1 MINRMSFNIASYI
14 DHTILKQTTTLA
26 EVDRVCVEASME
38 NYASVCIPPRYVQDA
53 KKLLDGSRVKV
64 ATVIG
69 FPLGYNVT
77 DVKLREIND
86 ALEMGADELD
96 MVHDLCALKN
106 NNWKLMEQEIQACLK
121 PIEEAGKVMKVII
134 ETGILTDNEIIK
146 CCEMYSNFKIDYIK
160 TSTGFADIGASVHAV
175 RLIKAHIPARMGI
188 KASGGISTYSFA
200 KELIEAGATRLGC
213 SASNKIMKESRMES
227 AQ

>member
-1 MINRMSFNIASYI
+1 MSLNITSYI

-26 EVDRVCVEASME
+26 EVDKVCVEASME
-38 NYASVCIPPRYVQDA
+38 NFASVCIPPRYVSDA
-53 KKLLDGSRVKV
+53 KKLLDGSRVKI

-106 NNWKLMEQEIQACLK
+106 NNWKLLEEEIVACLK
-121 PIEEAGKVMKVII
+121 PIQDAGKVLKVII
-134 ETGILTDNEIIK
+134 ETGILTDNEIIR
-146 CCEMYSNFKIDYIK
+146 CCELYSNYKIDFIK

-175 RLIKAHIPARMGI
+175 KLIRANIPDRMGI
-188 KASGGISTYSFA
+188 KASGGISTFSFA
-200 KELIEAGATRLGC
+200 KELIDAGATRLGC
-213 SASNKIMKESRMES
+213 TASMKIVKESRAE
-227 AQ
+227 Q